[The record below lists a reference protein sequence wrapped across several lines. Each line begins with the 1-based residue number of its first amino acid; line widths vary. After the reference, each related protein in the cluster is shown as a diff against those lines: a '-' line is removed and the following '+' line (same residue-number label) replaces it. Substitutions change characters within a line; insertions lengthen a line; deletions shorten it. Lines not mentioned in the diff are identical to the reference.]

1 VDQQLGEEDG
11 ALLIRRLREYGY
23 TGPIVAWSASSMR
36 DDRSRP
42 LEAGADRF
50 LVKPVLPEVLEE
62 TLRELL

>member
-1 VDQQLGEEDG
+1 
-11 ALLIRRLREYGY
+11 
-23 TGPIVAWSASSMR
+23 MR